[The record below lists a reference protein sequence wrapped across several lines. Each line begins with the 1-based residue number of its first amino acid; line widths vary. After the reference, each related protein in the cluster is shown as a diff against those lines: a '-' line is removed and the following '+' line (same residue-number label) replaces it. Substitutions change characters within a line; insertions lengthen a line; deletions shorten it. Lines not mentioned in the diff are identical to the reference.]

1 MLQVVEVGIHRSSWG
16 KHCLLLPGSVS
27 FCCLTHF
34 VSGTLRQIP
43 LGWLVET
50 TGRFFAQ
57 HVLRAV
63 QDLLH
68 FFIPT
73 RGMSSGQK
81 HFSPGTSCSSSNSIP
96 LLQILPPFSLHLEVK
111 VSELNPQGKDSI
123 LKTCGGFVII
133 LHFISNCF
141 RPEGADERKVTETWP
156 VFFIPDTASL
166 GKETSR
172 ESHFR
177 PLRCSLFCWPA
188 FPTAPWQVTPSSGT
202 PRPASAPRAS

>member
-34 VSGTLRQIP
+34 DSGTLRQIP

-50 TGRFFAQ
+50 TGRVFEQ

-96 LLQILPPFSLHLEVK
+96 LLQTLPPSTWRWKL
-111 VSELNPQGKDSI
+111 VSSI
-123 LKTCGGFVII
+123 LKEKTAFWKLVVDLSLYCTSYPIV
-133 LHFISNCF
+133 SDQKVQMKERWQ
-141 RPEGADERKVTETWP
+141 RPDQ
-156 VFFIPDTASL
+156 FFSYQTL
-166 GKETSR
+166 
-172 ESHFR
+172 
-177 PLRCSLFCWPA
+177 
-188 FPTAPWQVTPSSGT
+188 QV
-202 PRPASAPRAS
+202 